1 MDKRRLQNNNKCAD
15 VPSTRTRQ
23 RYASYS
29 DAYEDK
35 TAQHI
40 GSYNSTKFGSFSHH
54 EVFCFFNSFRTGR
67 RTSEHR
73 LHPLLRHGHKTRH
86 GGILN
91 TGTILISGN
100 QKNGKTT
107 SGGRNCKRR
116 GDIDDG
122 GDDVDVDD
130 AITLHR
136 THACAHF
143 SRSHHSS
150 NAHALAQDV

>member
-40 GSYNSTKFGSFSHH
+40 GSYNSTIFG
-54 EVFCFFNSFRTGR
+54 TGR

-91 TGTILISGN
+91 TGTILISGESGN

-116 GDIDDG
+116 QQTIH
-122 GDDVDVDD
+122 V
-130 AITLHR
+130 
-136 THACAHF
+136 
-143 SRSHHSS
+143 HSCI
-150 NAHALAQDV
+150 ADE